1 MKIVCDGL
9 GFFLF
14 VCFFGS
20 FSTDSKVTW
29 QKVDAWSFNKGE
41 IEIYKPL
48 SSYLVH
54 FLGRKIKQGAV
65 HVACPVR
72 DSCPAPSGLLAGFT
86 VSLEVPHLV
95 VDPFSWIPKGF
106 PTHSD
111 DISQQRLCIHWALTK
126 ESWTQ
131 HRPRLPAEGW
141 SGRGCSW
148 VGLSLSPTRRVI
160 IDRSGFCSP
169 NCFRFSLHWL
179 ANPLLSQASIKI
191 SNSLY

>member
-1 MKIVCDGL
+1 MWTYENSLQWFGVFCAL
-9 GFFLF
+9 VFFVFF
-14 VCFFGS
+14 VFFFFGS

-72 DSCPAPSGLLAGFT
+72 DSCPALSGPLAGFT

-141 SGRGCSW
+141 SGRGFSW
-148 VGLSLSPTRRVI
+148 VGLSLSRTRRVI
-160 IDRSGFCSP
+160 IVLVS
-169 NCFRFSLHWL
+169 
-179 ANPLLSQASIKI
+179 APLLLQILFTLVS
-191 SNSLY
+191 